1 MAPALTWQSKLS
13 VSLQWGA
20 CHRAL
25 TSCGDLTLGKAYRAG
40 VAAKWRSAGP
50 ALLNTLLLF
59 SRLPPS
65 DPIPSF
71 CFLCPFCTVGCLGE
85 SKPNIAQLFQYRAI
99 WSCQG
104 LPAVEQSPV
113 ESLRYWGNQEK
124 SVRENLCL
132 NCLAACSLPHQ
143 GPGCLGKEKRWP
155 ARTNYS
161 TTAPSL

>member
-113 ESLRYWGNQEK
+113 CSQWHLLQLLLWFIQQILV
-124 SVRENLCL
+124 SLCL
-132 NCLAACSLPHQ
+132 ALQCPKPVVANLGCPLGVCK
-143 GPGCLGKEKRWP
+143 PGL
-155 ARTNYS
+155 
-161 TTAPSL
+161 